1 MASKT
6 AFCGI
11 FTGFLATFTFLATTF
26 FAELFFAA
34 GLLLLFPALAP
45 FLGARDTATIHPLFL
60 GLKLFAVSLNRS
72 TLGYII
78 NCPQP

>member
-1 MASKT
+1 
-6 AFCGI
+6 
-11 FTGFLATFTFLATTF
+11 
-26 FAELFFAA
+26 
-34 GLLLLFPALAP
+34 LAP

>member
-1 MASKT
+1 
-6 AFCGI
+6 
-11 FTGFLATFTFLATTF
+11 LATFLAGGAFLATTF
-26 FAELFFAA
+26 LTALFFATGLLFGA
-34 GLLLLFPALAP
+34 DLLLLFPALAP

-60 GLKLFAVSLNRS
+60 GLKLFAVSLNRP